1 MTVKGKRPDWFPDWR
16 GETVVT
22 VAGGS
27 RAATVNLECAK
38 GRAKFI
44 AINDSWKL
52 APWSDVL
59 YAEDFPWWGV
69 NHGAPAFRGLKI
81 SRDDHERRFIE
92 LMTKL
97 REIGLLVEGD
107 PPRLSAQSLQP
118 RFEETKLET

>member
-52 APWSDVL
+52 AD
-59 YAEDFPWWGV
+59 
-69 NHGAPAFRGLKI
+69 
-81 SRDDHERRFIE
+81 
-92 LMTKL
+92 
-97 REIGLLVEGD
+97 GD
-107 PPRLSAQSLQP
+107 WRYPQNQDARAV
-118 RFEETKLET
+118 K